1 MDDFGTSRTV
11 HTVRFPNIIM
21 AIKDIDVSKYYLGLN
36 ERKKIKE
43 RINEVADEVRNWLN
57 PIIDLQELPYSYHAN
72 GTHNSIEQWMA
83 SESRSIYCFRGEYP
97 YPSHLRKVNIVD
109 NVNEIPNEAVVYM
122 SNPFSS
128 NGNYDNRYYDIKNPV
143 ILDIAYVGTTS
154 THSIRVT
161 KNTEQVFWSASKPFG
176 LGNYRTGYK
185 FTRLKDSLQEQLKD
199 TGYFNV
205 LSVAILSNSLKIYSV
220 TQLYNMLNDEY
231 INICKRNDLIPSDS
245 FLLAT
250 SLNKKYEH
258 LKRENGHIRIP
269 VGKILDRLNTI

>member
-11 HTVRFPNIIM
+11 HTVRFPKISM
-21 AIKDIDVSKYYLGLN
+21 AIQDIEVSKYYVGLN
-36 ERKKIKE
+36 ERKNIRD
-43 RINEVADEVRNWLN
+43 RINQVADEVRSWLN
-57 PIIDLQELPYSYHAN
+57 PIINLQELSYSYHVN

-83 SESRSIYCFRGEYP
+83 SEIRPIYCFRGEYP

-122 SNPFSS
+122 SNPF
-128 NGNYDNRYYDIKNPV
+128 
-143 ILDIAYVGTTS
+143 S

-250 SLNKKYEH
+250 SVNKKYEH